1 MLREPEPAKPIQDR
15 IDDLRRQ
22 LVEAELALTCQAGG
36 AFGFEGPPAAGP
48 ATPTEDAASL
58 YRLAFEQSS
67 VGVAVLDSRG
77 RWLLFNP
84 AFARVFGEDAASFAA
99 VSLLDLA
106 HPDDRGGLQAD
117 LNLPSG
123 QSRRL
128 ELRFRHRQQGII
140 WGRLNL
146 SATLARCCGSSLL
159 RICQVEDITEQH
171 REQVEDAQERHLLA
185 ESIAN
190 APIAIAL
197 FDTSMRYLAHSSRWL
212 DVHDRTGRTII
223 GMTHYEVN
231 PDLPE
236 AWKQVHRR
244 CLAGETISSEEDAFT
259 RADGQ
264 THYYRWAV
272 HPWRAADGRIGG
284 IIVVVDRINDLIQA
298 RTAAIEASRLKSEFL
313 ANMSHEIRTP
323 LNGVL
328 GMVELLLG
336 TELSTEQRDLAAT
349 LFDNGQWLLK
359 LINDILDFS
368 RIESGKLVLETRE
381 FRLATL
387 LGDVADLMILPAAAK
402 GIELLCDLPA
412 DLPAT
417 YRGDSG
423 RIRQILLNLVGNAV
437 KFTEAGEVRVVAR
450 AVAPDPTAPATDRPV
465 TLRLSV
471 HDTGIGIPADR
482 WESIFES
489 FTQGDGST
497 SRIYGGTGLGLS
509 ICGSLA
515 RLLGG
520 SIALS
525 STPGRGSSFHLDL
538 PLPPVPDGD
547 RDPASSVDNGNDN
560 GELPLRGERI
570 VVADANSSARA
581 LIRHQLE
588 RWGAAVIEVG
598 NASEASLLLRMPP
611 GGPRDGGPPTLWL
624 VSDGLAIE
632 SQQGFADRPG
642 SARAPVILMTVGPTR
657 HPAFAQGWRF
667 IAKPVLPANLL
678 KVVLDAIRPP
688 KPGPAPVAESAAAL
702 AIASSK
708 LAGVRV
714 LLAEDNMTNQ
724 KVAVKML
731 TRLGCQSEV
740 VGDGSEVLSKLDQA
754 EFDVILM
761 DVAMPKMDGYQATD
775 EVRRRERSQ
784 TSPRHLPIIAMTAH
798 AMQGDRERCLAAQM
812 DDYLSK
818 PVTIAALAE
827 VLERWVGRPRPPL
840 IPVPVPIPEAQAPA
854 PAPLQAARLHELS
867 QGDADFERELLD
879 CLLTDVAN
887 GMTRLATTL
896 DPLDPAKAAN
906 TLHGLVGACRTV
918 RAESFG
924 MLCRASENQAREPGF
939 RPDPAWLATL
949 DRERHRLVAAVAAHL
964 GR

>member
-1 MLREPEPAKPIQDR
+1 MGI
-15 IDDLRRQ
+15 
-22 LVEAELALTCQAGG
+22 
-36 AFGFEGPPAAGP
+36 
-48 ATPTEDAASL
+48 
-58 YRLAFEQSS
+58 
-67 VGVAVLDSRG
+67 AVLDSRG

-84 AFARVFGEDAASFAA
+84 AFCRVFGEDAASFSA
-99 VSLLDLA
+99 VNLLDLA
-106 HPDDRGGLQAD
+106 HPDDRGALQAD

-128 ELRFRHRQQGII
+128 ELRFRHRRRGVI

-171 REQVEDAQERHLLA
+171 LEQVEDAQERHLLA
-185 ESIAN
+185 ESIAK

-236 AWKQVHRR
+236 RWKQIHRR
-244 CLAGETISSEEDAFT
+244 CLAGEILSSEEDAFA

-264 THYYRWAV
+264 THHYRWAV
-272 HPWRAADGRIGG
+272 HPWRTADGRIGG

-336 TELSTEQRDLAAT
+336 TDLSAEQRDLAAT
-349 LFDNGQWLLK
+349 LFDSGQWLLK

-412 DLPAT
+412 DLPEA
-417 YRGDSG
+417 YLGDPG
-423 RIRQILLNLVGNAV
+423 RVRQILLNLVGNAV
-437 KFTEAGEVRVVAR
+437 KFTEAGEVRIVAR
-450 AVAPDPTAPATDRPV
+450 AVAPTMPAPAADRPP

-471 HDTGIGIPADR
+471 HDTGIGIPVDR

-520 SIALS
+520 SISLS

-538 PLPPVPDGD
+538 PLPPVLDGD
-547 RDPASSVDNGNDN
+547 RDAAGA
-560 GELPLRGERI
+560 GAMPLRGETI
-570 VVADANSSARA
+570 VVADANGSVRA

-588 RWGAAVIEVG
+588 SVG
-598 NASEASLLLRMPP
+598 GRGHRGRQHERDLPP
-611 GGPRDGGPPTLWL
+611 
-624 VSDGLAIE
+624 
-632 SQQGFADRPG
+632 
-642 SARAPVILMTVGPTR
+642 
-657 HPAFAQGWRF
+657 
-667 IAKPVLPANLL
+667 
-678 KVVLDAIRPP
+678 
-688 KPGPAPVAESAAAL
+688 
-702 AIASSK
+702 
-708 LAGVRV
+708 
-714 LLAEDNMTNQ
+714 
-724 KVAVKML
+724 
-731 TRLGCQSEV
+731 
-740 VGDGSEVLSKLDQA
+740 
-754 EFDVILM
+754 
-761 DVAMPKMDGYQATD
+761 
-775 EVRRRERSQ
+775 
-784 TSPRHLPIIAMTAH
+784 
-798 AMQGDRERCLAAQM
+798 
-812 DDYLSK
+812 
-818 PVTIAALAE
+818 
-827 VLERWVGRPRPPL
+827 
-840 IPVPVPIPEAQAPA
+840 PA
-854 PAPLQAARLHELS
+854 PAPRRRPGRQPPHALARQRTPGERGPAGLRRAPGVAPDSRHPDDRRP
-867 QGDADFERELLD
+867 DA
-879 CLLTDVAN
+879 
-887 GMTRLATTL
+887 
-896 DPLDPAKAAN
+896 
-906 TLHGLVGACRTV
+906 
-918 RAESFG
+918 
-924 MLCRASENQAREPGF
+924 EPGL
-939 RPDPAWLATL
+939 RPGLANDRQAGPAGEPA
-949 DRERHRLVAAVAAHL
+949 EGRHRPRSAPPRP
-964 GR
+964 GRPPAPGRPRRWRSPRRIWPGSASCSPRTT